1 MTSRSRSER
10 ALRAVWLLWAAGFLV
25 GTTTHVVDLV
35 LAGPDVYVGF
45 PAGVRAFWVALTV
58 IDPLVVTLLLLRRR
72 AGVVLGVVV
81 MVADV
86 AVNGSVLAAT
96 GTGLAGLVPQTL
108 FGVFVVLTARPLAA
122 WFRAPLTSGRRPPR
136 GGTRS

>member
-1 MTSRSRSER
+1 M
-10 ALRAVWLLWAAGFLV
+10 AGFLV

-35 LAGPDVYVGF
+35 LGGLDVYAGQ

-58 IDPLVVTLLLLRRR
+58 VDPLVVTLLLLRRR

-96 GTGLAGLVPQTL
+96 GDGLAALLPQSL
-108 FGVFVVLTARPLAA
+108 FGAFVVLTARPLAA
-122 WFRAPLTSGRRPPR
+122 WFRASRPHDRRD
-136 GGTRS
+136 GA